1 MENKEKEKEKEEP
14 DLNKD
19 LIINKTYKIQYNLG
33 VVDLVKYI

>member
-19 LIINKTYKIQYNLG
+19 LIINKTYKIQYKLG
-33 VVDLVKYI
+33 I